1 MDDLAKRR
9 FRRRR
14 QRRKNARA
22 RRARTATGTPTAGPI
37 MVPKL
42 FEVEE
47 LAEGLEEDVAAA
59 AVGDVEVTKVVAPPP
74 LSVTTDVMTE
84 MELPDEPWVAAFF
97 PEALDDV
104 GEVVE
109 GDGDDDEGVLEA
121 TAELE
126 AWALAVDEGAL
137 LMLPMLV
144 PPPAI
149 IGSAAKEN
157 LLVVVSQQPGSGRLV
172 SQQ

>member
-1 MDDLAKRR
+1 
-9 FRRRR
+9 
-14 QRRKNARA
+14 
-22 RRARTATGTPTAGPI
+22 

-59 AVGDVEVTKVVAPPP
+59 AVGDVEVTNVVAPPPP

-84 MELPDEPWVAAFF
+84 TELPDEPWVAAFF
-97 PEALDDV
+97 PEALGDMV
-104 GEVVE
+104 EVVE

-126 AWALAVDEGAL
+126 A
-137 LMLPMLV
+137 
-144 PPPAI
+144 
-149 IGSAAKEN
+149 
-157 LLVVVSQQPGSGRLV
+157 
-172 SQQ
+172 

>member
-1 MDDLAKRR
+1 
-9 FRRRR
+9 
-14 QRRKNARA
+14 
-22 RRARTATGTPTAGPI
+22 

-59 AVGDVEVTKVVAPPP
+59 AVGDVEVTNVVAPPF
-74 LSVTTDVMTE
+74 SVTTDVMTE
-84 MELPDEPWVAAFF
+84 IELPDEPWVAVFL
-97 PEALDDV
+97 PEALGDV
-104 GEVVE
+104 EEVVE
-109 GDGDDDEGVLEA
+109 GDGDDDKGVLEA
-121 TAELE
+121 EAELE
-126 AWALAVDEGAL
+126 AWVLAADEGAL

>member
-1 MDDLAKRR
+1 
-9 FRRRR
+9 
-14 QRRKNARA
+14 
-22 RRARTATGTPTAGPI
+22 

-47 LAEGLEEDVAAA
+47 LAEGLEEDVAAT
-59 AVGDVEVTKVVAPPP
+59 AVGDVEVTNVVAPPLP

-84 MELPDEPWVAAFF
+84 MEFPDEPWVAAIF
-97 PEALDDV
+97 PEALCDV

-109 GDGDDDEGVLEA
+109 GDGDEDEGVLEVA
-121 TAELE
+121 AELE

-137 LMLPMLV
+137 LILPMLV

>member
-1 MDDLAKRR
+1 
-9 FRRRR
+9 
-14 QRRKNARA
+14 
-22 RRARTATGTPTAGPI
+22 

-59 AVGDVEVTKVVAPPP
+59 AVGDVEVTNVVAPPP

-84 MELPDEPWVAAFF
+84 MELPDEPWVAAVF
-97 PEALDDV
+97 PEALGDV

-109 GDGDDDEGVLEA
+109 GDGNDNEGVLEA

-126 AWALAVDEGAL
+126 A
-137 LMLPMLV
+137 
-144 PPPAI
+144 
-149 IGSAAKEN
+149 
-157 LLVVVSQQPGSGRLV
+157 
-172 SQQ
+172 

>member
-1 MDDLAKRR
+1 
-9 FRRRR
+9 
-14 QRRKNARA
+14 
-22 RRARTATGTPTAGPI
+22 

-47 LAEGLEEDVAAA
+47 LAEGLEEDVAAT
-59 AVGDVEVTKVVAPPP
+59 AVGDVEVTNVVAPPP

-97 PEALDDV
+97 PEALGDV

-109 GDGDDDEGVLEA
+109 EDGDGDDDGGVLEA

-126 AWALAVDEGAL
+126 A
-137 LMLPMLV
+137 
-144 PPPAI
+144 
-149 IGSAAKEN
+149 
-157 LLVVVSQQPGSGRLV
+157 
-172 SQQ
+172 